1 MPSKQCMRY
10 ELAKAAMQG
19 GLSNSNETMVEMD
32 ITKVTSMAIRFADKM
47 IKELK
52 KTSNKDELG

>member
-1 MPSKQCMRY
+1 MI
-10 ELAKAAMQG
+10 
-19 GLSNSNETMVEMD
+19 EMD